1 MEKIIIEGG
10 KALEGTVKTSGS
22 KNSALPILA
31 ATIVSGNK
39 YQIEKCDS
47 LSNLEKTNRRTHKI
61 LRKFGFNDLSVK
73 IKPFYPFE
81 LTSKN
86 NGYEIRC
93 VIKFK

>member
-39 YQIEKCDS
+39 YQIENVPEMS
-47 LSNLEKTNRRTHKI
+47 LVLSNL
-61 LRKFGFNDLSVK
+61 FG
-73 IKPFYPFE
+73 IY
-81 LTSKN
+81 
-86 NGYEIRC
+86 
-93 VIKFK
+93 

>member
-1 MEKIIIEGG
+1 M
-10 KALEGTVKTSGS
+10 
-22 KNSALPILA
+22 
-31 ATIVSGNK
+31 
-39 YQIEKCDS
+39 CDS
-47 LSNLEKTNRRTHKI
+47 LSNLAKTNRRTHKI
-61 LRKFGFNDLSVK
+61 LRKFGFNNLSVK